1 VVVAEVF
8 PPAAAILAA
17 VGLGAV
23 GDMKPRT
30 FFDELDDAKIVEAIA
45 NAELHTSGEIRVFVC
60 EHEVIDAL
68 SEAKRQF
75 TRLGMEKTAERNGVL
90 IYIAPHSQ
98 TFAVVGDSG
107 VHAKCGDDFWDA
119 TATKMRASL
128 KEGKYTEALLSGIES
143 IADVLKQH
151 FPRRPDD
158 RNELPNEIER
168 E

>member
-17 VGLGAV
+17 AERGAV
-23 GDMKPRT
+23 GDMKPKR
-30 FFDELDDAKIVEAIA
+30 FFDALDDAKIVEAIA
-45 NAELHTSGEIRVFVC
+45 NAELQTSGEIRVFVS

-75 TRLGMEKTAERNGVL
+75 TRLGMQKTAERNGVL

-168 E
+168 D

>member
-1 VVVAEVF
+1 
-8 PPAAAILAA
+8 
-17 VGLGAV
+17 
-23 GDMKPRT
+23 
-30 FFDELDDAKIVEAIA
+30 
-45 NAELHTSGEIRVFVC
+45 
-60 EHEVIDAL
+60 
-68 SEAKRQF
+68 
-75 TRLGMEKTAERNGVL
+75 
-90 IYIAPHSQ
+90 
-98 TFAVVGDSG
+98 VVGDSG